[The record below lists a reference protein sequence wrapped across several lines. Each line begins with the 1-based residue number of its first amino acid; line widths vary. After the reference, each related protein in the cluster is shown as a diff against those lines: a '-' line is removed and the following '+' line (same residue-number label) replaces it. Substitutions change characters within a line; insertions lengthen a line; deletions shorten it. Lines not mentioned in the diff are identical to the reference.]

1 MNRVTAECSVVIS
14 NMMLSIL
21 EKGTLTASKAF
32 LDEKIRSDRDCVE
45 NEAEI
50 RAFFA
55 PALICRTKAAF
66 KACVAELQ
74 AEAVRV
80 SAEYSRATRVNRVIS
95 RCAEEGLT
103 GVTPAQVEAT
113 EAAKGAAN
121 FSVMAAITELLNA
134 AEEEPE
140 QARELARYTVYKRD
154 WYVPTE
160 TAAEKARYGDRMPG
174 PGESI
179 TLKTGLNYG
188 AARQYCGEFNDKI
201 GDGGEYSTKAEFREE

>member
-1 MNRVTAECSVVIS
+1 MNKTTAACAVTIS
-14 NMMLSIL
+14 SMMLSL
-21 EKGTLTASKAF
+21 CDKESLKNAKSF
-32 LDEKIRSDRDCVE
+32 LDWKIETDRDCVE

-55 PALICRTKAAF
+55 PALICRTKATF
-66 KACVAELQ
+66 KGCIEELQ